1 MAMCD
6 RPAEDA
12 DMRQFVHMVVPLGL
26 QPYKRD
32 QSRNVALVL
41 SKALDYA
48 NVAQLFTEDAQDPQ
62 TARDSLHLLEM
73 IMLMLEQWVQSL
85 DTAYE
90 DEYMFGLTVSLIE
103 VLVHAA
109 AFWARLK
116 QSEVLTSMVLKM

>member
-12 DMRQFVHMVVPLGL
+12 DMRKFVHMVVPLGL

-48 NVAQLFTEDAQDPQ
+48 NVTQLFTEDAQDPQ

>member
-12 DMRQFVHMVVPLGL
+12 DMKQFVHMVVPLGL

-41 SKALDYA
+41 SKALDYV

-73 IMLMLEQWVQSL
+73 IMLMLEQWV
-85 DTAYE
+85 
-90 DEYMFGLTVSLIE
+90 
-103 VLVHAA
+103 
-109 AFWARLK
+109 
-116 QSEVLTSMVLKM
+116 